1 MNKCIDDAETED
13 GGEGFVTLP
22 TLRKHLNTPA
32 WKALDDSGSE
42 LSSILLSQYMK
53 DEKAGHNAN

>member
-32 WKALDDSGSE
+32 WKALDDSDS
-42 LSSILLSQYMK
+42 
-53 DEKAGHNAN
+53 